1 MPLSPFDNRVQMDSA
16 DSPKKPN
23 YNISETKVKGED
35 YTRPGMDASQ
45 TEEGDDLRVDS
56 VEEDYEVPENR
67 KNPERDAGRPGI
79 RKRIDP
85 ITGLP
90 LEGIELLDTDVPEDT
105 TPVAV
110 DDGEKHGTKLK
121 YRIGGDE
128 GKTGPE

>member
-1 MPLSPFDNRVQMDSA
+1 MPLSPFDNRVQMNPA

-23 YNISETKVKGED
+23 YNMSETKVKGED
-35 YTRPGMDASQ
+35 YTVPGKDASQ
-45 TEEGDDLRVDS
+45 TDDDDLRSES
-56 VEEDYEVPENR
+56 VEEDYETPVNR
-67 KNPERDAGRPGI
+67 KNPERDSGRPGI

-90 LEGIELLDTDVPEDT
+90 LEGIELEEIDVPEDD
-105 TPVAV
+105 TPVV
-110 DDGEKHGTKLK
+110 EDDGNKHGSKNK